1 VISGDKAERDAA
13 HFSLVLGGPLYQM
26 FRRAHLTGSALDLV
40 RRRIIVIAGIAW
52 VPLLVLSLVAGQ
64 AWGGGIQ
71 IPFLRDAEAHVRFLV
86 ALPLLIVAE
95 LVVHLRMRPVVQ
107 EFLDRGLVPDDARG
121 RFDDAIN
128 SAIRLR
134 NSVGAEVLLIAF
146 VYIVGVGVFW
156 RTQVALDLTTWYGVP
171 VDGRLQP
178 SPAGWWLGLVSLPFF
193 QFLLL
198 RWYWRIIIW
207 TRFLWQVSRI
217 KLQIIPAHPD
227 RAGGMGFLSTLS
239 YAFGPLLVAQGCLLA
254 GLAADRI
261 LFAGAK
267 LPEFRPEIVALVAL
281 MVFAVLVPTLVFS
294 PQLANARRVGLREYG
309 ELAQRYVREFDQ
321 KWLRGGAPK
330 DEAFVGSADVQSLAD
345 LGNSYEMVTQ
355 MRSVPFTLRTALQLA
370 VFTLLPLLP
379 LTLTMFSVDELV
391 QRLLKI
397 VF

>member
-1 VISGDKAERDAA
+1 
-13 HFSLVLGGPLYQM
+13 M
-26 FRRAHLTGSALDLV
+26 FRRAHLSGSALDLV
-40 RRRIIVIAGIAW
+40 RRRVVVIAGLAW
-52 VPLLVLSLVAGQ
+52 VPLMVLSLAAGQ

-71 IPFLRDAEAHVRFLV
+71 IPFLRDVEAHVRFLV

-95 LVVHLRMRPVVQ
+95 LVVHMRMRPVVQ

-121 RFDDAIN
+121 RFDDAIQ
-128 SAIRLR
+128 SALRLR
-134 NSVGAEVLLIAF
+134 NSVAAEVLLIAL
-146 VYIVGVGVFW
+146 VYIVGVGMFW
-156 RTQVALDLTTWYGVP
+156 RTQVALDLTTWYGTP

-178 SPAGWWLGLVSLPFF
+178 SPAGWWMGLVSLPFF

-217 KLQIIPAHPD
+217 KLHILPAHPD
-227 RAGGMGFLSTLS
+227 RAGGLGFLATLS
-239 YAFGPLLVAQGCLLA
+239 YAFGPLLVAQGALLA

-267 LPEFRPEIVALVAL
+267 LPEFRPEIVALVSL
-281 MVFAVLVPTLVFS
+281 MVFAVLAPTLVFS
-294 PQLANARRVGLREYG
+294 PQLANARRTGLREYG
-309 ELAQRYVREFDQ
+309 ELAQRYVREFDH

-355 MRSVPFTLRTALQLA
+355 MRSVPFTFRTALQLA
-370 VFTLLPLLP
+370 LFTMLPLLP